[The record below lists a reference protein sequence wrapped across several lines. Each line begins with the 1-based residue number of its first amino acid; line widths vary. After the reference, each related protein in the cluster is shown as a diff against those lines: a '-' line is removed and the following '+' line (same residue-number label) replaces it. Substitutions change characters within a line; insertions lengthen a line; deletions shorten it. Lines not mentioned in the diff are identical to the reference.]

1 MIKRKNIITR
11 RNFLSMNSEEIC
23 QLSNAGNR
31 LIYWEHTASGYDFYF
46 SPINLT
52 ITEGP
57 VHVHVLKANISSSRA
72 DLLDGLEGLS
82 PVDVFAQLYNVMY

>member
-11 RNFLSMNSEEIC
+11 KDFLSLNSEEIC

-52 ITEGP
+52 ITDGP
-57 VHVHVLKANISSSRA
+57 VHVLNANISSSRA